1 MDPGAFRPCPR
12 LVQYALL
19 LSDLNLTQRQ
29 CPIHALSWAGA
40 RWVCDRGRAPVGF
53 DMIVPIPG
61 TPRKVYE
68 KNHSSSRRDVWKYS
82 FQGRRLRAIG
92 ESSWGVFGTAKQL
105 MELCKAATNELY
117 KTRKQSAGAHRE
129 TYIHTWYCCCL
140 VQRRYTRLSDCL
152 FYFQVLIVCLL
163 PGIGRKGC
171 ELTDRTSPTTFV
183 CLVHTWYLVS
193 ISWLD
198 GHYNSSWIPGR

>member
-1 MDPGAFRPCPR
+1 MAPR
-12 LVQYALL
+12 
-19 LSDLNLTQRQ
+19 DET
-29 CPIHALSWAGA
+29 
-40 RWVCDRGRAPVGF
+40 
-53 DMIVPIPG
+53 
-61 TPRKVYE
+61 
-68 KNHSSSRRDVWKYS
+68 WKHS

-117 KTRKQSAGAHRE
+117 KTRKQSAGARRE

-140 VQRRYTRLSDCL
+140 VQRRDTRLSDCL
-152 FYFQVLIVCLL
+152 FNFQVLNSLSPI
-163 PGIGRKGC
+163 RHKGC